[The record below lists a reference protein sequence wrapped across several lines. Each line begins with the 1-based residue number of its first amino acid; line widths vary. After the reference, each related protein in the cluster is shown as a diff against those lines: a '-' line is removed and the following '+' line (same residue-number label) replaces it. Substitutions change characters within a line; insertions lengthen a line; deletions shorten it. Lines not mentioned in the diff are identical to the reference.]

1 MQTMYLENW
10 KAKSEIRSKNLLI
23 FYVSVSI
30 INCLDISSCQFFFL
44 SKGPWLEVSDLKD
57 GVLSHY
63 KWHFVGHPK
72 VTSRWE
78 NPVMDWYFVSNIV
91 LTYCEKKNVLVI
103 EKNFWNLRLKAENL
117 QKKLDHQNILFEQW
131 KVRPIFGTECFFNLF
146 LEVSQI

>member
-1 MQTMYLENW
+1 MNRKSGPKIPSYLMFL
-10 KAKSEIRSKNLLI
+10 SQLST
-23 FYVSVSI
+23 VSTYQVA
-30 INCLDISSCQFFFL
+30 NFFFL